1 MLTPQTG
8 SDCTLAAAVVT
19 CADADEIELVDVTS
33 GDSQDSVD
41 LNAFSKSLTWD
52 AGAGGDSLVV
62 IFGAVVTGR
71 LLFEGQLGD
80 DGFQGGAAAD
90 RFDGGEGDDSIFVS
104 PGGDEI
110 RGGPGFDRL
119 TAPDERVLNVSLD
132 GVADDSLGDG
142 AAANIHADVED
153 VFSRFGVLGDVL
165 IGSPADNQLFT
176 AGGGDVLVG
185 GGGFDVL
192 RAGGGSDQLF
202 ARDGLAEGVDCGDGT
217 DFAEVDDV
225 DVTIDCETVAASA
238 DARPDADADGVRKP
252 GDCNDGAAGIR
263 PGAPETLD
271 DGIDQDCD
279 GADAVDLDRD
289 RDRVPR
295 PQDCDDNRASV
306 RPGAREVPGNRVD
319 ENCDGR
325 RAPFPSLAAQVGLRT
340 DAFST
345 HIVVTRM
352 RVTRLV
358 AGQRIQVSCRGRG
371 CPFRKRVTDAPKRKR
386 RLNLTRLL
394 ADRRLLPGTLVRVR
408 IRDRRKREKT
418 FSYELRA
425 SDRPVRTVRCSAP
438 PDRRVRRC

>member
-1 MLTPQTG
+1 MLRPALLGALAAVVLSGAPASAAGTIDRTGTTLRITETSAALRIDVAEAASTITISLNPGTVLTPQTG

-33 GDSQDSVD
+33 GGTQDSVD

-52 AGAGGDSLVV
+52 AGAGVDSLVV

-80 DGFQGGAAAD
+80 DSFQGGAAAD

-110 RGGPGFDRL
+110 RGGSGFDRL
-119 TAPDERVLNVSLD
+119 TAPDERVLDVSLD

-142 AAANIHADVED
+142 AAANVHADVED

-165 IGSPADNQLFT
+165 VGSAADNQLFT

-238 DARPDADADGVRKP
+238 DARPDADATACASRAIATTASPASGP
-252 GDCNDGAAGIR
+252 AR
-263 PGAPETLD
+263 PRRSTTGSTRTATGRTPSISTA
-271 DGIDQDCD
+271 IATAC
-279 GADAVDLDRD
+279 RD
-289 RDRVPR
+289 RRTATTTA
-295 PQDCDDNRASV
+295 RASG
-306 RPGAREVPGNRVD
+306 RAPARSPATGSTRTATG
-319 ENCDGR
+319 DGR
-325 RAPFPSLAAQVGLRT
+325 RSPALPRRWACAPTRSRRT
-340 DAFST
+340 SSSRACGS
-345 HIVVTRM
+345 
-352 RVTRLV
+352 
-358 AGQRIQVSCRGRG
+358 
-371 CPFRKRVTDAPKRKR
+371 
-386 RLNLTRLL
+386 
-394 ADRRLLPGTLVRVR
+394 PGW
-408 IRDRRKREKT
+408 
-418 FSYELRA
+418 S
-425 SDRPVRTVRCSAP
+425 
-438 PDRRVRRC
+438 PDSGSR